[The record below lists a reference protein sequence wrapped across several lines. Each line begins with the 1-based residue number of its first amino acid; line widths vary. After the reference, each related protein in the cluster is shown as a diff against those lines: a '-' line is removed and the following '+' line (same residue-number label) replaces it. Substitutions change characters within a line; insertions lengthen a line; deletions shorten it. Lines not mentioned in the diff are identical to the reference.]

1 MNFNEKMNVLIILG
15 HPDKKS
21 FNHAIAQRCIMQ
33 IEANGH
39 AIFFH
44 DLYAE
49 KFNPLLYIDNE
60 NPQTEIDNQI
70 KEYCDDLINSDG
82 IIVIHPNW
90 WGQPPAIIKGW
101 MDRVLLPG
109 IAYDFKLNNKGD
121 YIPVG
126 LLKAKSGL
134 ILTTSNTPNNYEDN
148 ILDTIWKNNVFNIC
162 GVNEVKRINF
172 GMVKE
177 SSDEHCANWLL
188 EVKQLVN
195 SIFPT
200 NK

>member
-1 MNFNEKMNVLIILG
+1 MNILIILG
-15 HPDKKS
+15 NPNNKS
-21 FNHAIAQRCIMQ
+21 FNHAIADTCKNQ
-33 IEANGH
+33 IEENGH
-39 AIFFH
+39 AVFFH

-49 KFNPLLYIDNE
+49 KFNPIFSAADE
-60 NPQTEIDNQI
+60 NSGTSDEV
-70 KEYCDDLINSDG
+70 KLHCTHLTACDA
-82 IIVIHPNW
+82 IIAIHPNW

-101 MDRVLLPG
+101 MDRILLPG

-134 ILTTSNTPNNYEDN
+134 ILCTSNTPNNHENN
-148 ILDTIWKNNVFNIC
+148 ILDTIWKDNVLNIC

-172 GMVKE
+172 GMVKK
-177 SSDEHCANWLL
+177 SSETQRTNWLL
-188 EVKQLVN
+188 DVKQLVN
-195 SIFPT
+195 SLFPT